1 MLKRAAV
8 FISVIFLTLGITRD
22 VAAGPQS
29 RQSKG
34 TGTSTLTGLV
44 IGPDDKPVPHAAIS
58 YQSSGGSAPHAVH
71 TDSQGRFAISHLK
84 ADNYDI
90 RASHKGI
97 FSDWMKNVT
106 LPKGQTRTVELR
118 LIYAREMPKSS
129 SKSKPKS

>member
-1 MLKRAAV
+1 MLRRTLV
-8 FISVIFLTLGITRD
+8 FMSLIFLVLAVTRN
-22 VAAGPQS
+22 VTGGPQS
-29 RQSKG
+29 KK
-34 TGTSTLTGLV
+34 TGTSTLAGLV
-44 IGPDDKPVPHAAIS
+44 LGPDDKPVPHAAVS
-58 YQSSGGSAPHAVH
+58 YQSSGGSGPHAVH
-71 TDSQGRFAISHLK
+71 TDTKGRFTISNLK

-118 LIYAREMPKSS
+118 LIYAREMPKST